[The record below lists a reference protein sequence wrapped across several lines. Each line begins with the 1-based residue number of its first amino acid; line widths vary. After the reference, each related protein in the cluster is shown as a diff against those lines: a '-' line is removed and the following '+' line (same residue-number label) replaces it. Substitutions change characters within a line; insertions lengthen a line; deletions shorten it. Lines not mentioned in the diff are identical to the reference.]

1 MDGQR
6 IRERN
11 RWDGGPQERAI
22 LGLSSANGSWT
33 QVLWSLPGGS
43 GETHNPMLNAGHEQ
57 AEEGRATRRARVS
70 SMFGNRRGTSILPP
84 EGSW

>member
-11 RWDGGPQERAI
+11 RWDGGPQECAI
-22 LGLSSANGSWT
+22 LGFSLANGSWT
-33 QVLWSLPGGS
+33 QVLWSLPDGN
-43 GETHNPMLNAGHEQ
+43 GETHNPTLNIGLEQ
-57 AEEGRATRRARVS
+57 AEEGKATRRARVNR
-70 SMFGNRRGTSILPP
+70 MFGNKRGTSIPPP